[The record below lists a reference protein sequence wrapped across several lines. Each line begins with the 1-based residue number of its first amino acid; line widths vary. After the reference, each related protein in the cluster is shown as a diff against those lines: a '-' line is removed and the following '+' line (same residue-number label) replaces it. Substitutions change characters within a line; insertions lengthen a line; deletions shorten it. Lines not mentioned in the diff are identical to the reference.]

1 MNNLIGY
8 ARVSTTLQDPQL
20 QLDALTAA
28 GCARIF
34 TESASGVNTS
44 RPELEAALDYLREGD
59 QLVVWRL
66 DRLGRSLPHLLEV
79 LGQLD
84 GRGVGFRSLTEALDT
99 STSGGRLVFSVF
111 GAIAQ
116 FEHELITERTRAGLA
131 AAKAQGR
138 VGGRPRTMT
147 QANIDYARDQ
157 RTGGASWNDIA
168 ASLRVSRSTVQRA
181 LTALRIS
188 AGTSTWPLTKVALR
202 ISVGCD
208 GR

>member
-8 ARVSTTLQDPQL
+8 ARVSGLGQDPQL

-28 GCARIF
+28 GCDRIF
-34 TESASGVNTS
+34 TESASGMKTS
-44 RPELEAALDYLREGD
+44 RPELDAALDYLRQGD

-66 DRLGRSLPHLLEV
+66 DRLGRSLPHLLDV
-79 LGQLD
+79 L
-84 GRGVGFRSLTEALDT
+84 A
-99 STSGGRLVFSVF
+99 RLVFSVF

-116 FEHELITERTRAGLA
+116 FERELITERTRTGLA

-157 RTGGASWNDIA
+157 RTKGASWNDIA
-168 ASLRVSRSTVQRA
+168 ASLRVSRSTVQRS
-181 LTALRIS
+181 LS
-188 AGTSTWPLTKVALR
+188 S
-202 ISVGCD
+202 
-208 GR
+208 

>member
-1 MNNLIGY
+1 MSNLIGY
-8 ARVSTTLQDPQL
+8 ARTSTTVQDPQL

-34 TESASGVNTS
+34 TESASGMKTS
-44 RPELEAALDYLREGD
+44 RPELDAALDYLREGD

-66 DRLGRSLPHLLEV
+66 DRLGRSLPHLLDV
-79 LGQLD
+79 LARLD
-84 GRGVGFRSLTEALDT
+84 GCGVGFRSLTEALDT

-116 FEHELITERTRAGLA
+116 FERELITERTHAGLA

-147 QANIDYARDQ
+147 EANVEYARDQ
-157 RTGGASWNDIA
+157 RTKGASWNDIA

-181 LTALRIS
+181 LTS
-188 AGTSTWPLTKVALR
+188 
-202 ISVGCD
+202 
-208 GR
+208 

>member
-1 MNNLIGY
+1 MSHLIGY
-8 ARVSTTLQDPQL
+8 ARVSSTLQDPQL
-20 QLDALTAA
+20 QLDALSAA

-44 RPELEAALDYLREGD
+44 RPELEAALDYVREGD

-66 DRLGRSLPHLLEV
+66 DRLGRSLPHLLDV
-79 LGQLD
+79 LAQLD

-99 STSGGRLVFSVF
+99 STSGGRLVFGVF

-116 FEHELITERTRAGLA
+116 FERELITERTRAGLA

-147 QANIDYARDQ
+147 DANVEYARDQ
-157 RTGGASWNDIA
+157 RTEGASWNDIA
-168 ASLRVSRSTVQRA
+168 ASLRVSRSTVQRS
-181 LTALRIS
+181 LS
-188 AGTSTWPLTKVALR
+188 S
-202 ISVGCD
+202 
-208 GR
+208 